1 MLPNTMNKINNINQ
15 SDNTVTHNEQ
25 SLNSGLSHNNHAMQS
40 AAIKA
45 NRMIFTVDNVVEQN
59 LPSINDKPWL
69 AKPAKAMLRYLL
81 NEKQCNDIANQY
93 AYLQGVDFVEQV
105 LASFDFSFTVPAN
118 EIENIP
124 CEGRVVIFANH
135 PIGSLDG
142 LALIK
147 LISEIRPDIKVV
159 ANELLMALEPLHSIL
174 LPVRNMTGG
183 TPKQHLEKIH
193 QHLRNEGAVLIFP
206 SGEVSRL
213 RPNGVRDTQWHSG
226 FLKMAISCNAPLLP
240 IFLDA
245 KNSAT
250 FYGASMIYKPL
261 ATLLLVKEMFKQ
273 AKRNMPIRIG
283 ELIPNEAVR
292 SMDFPLKTK
301 IKLLKNHLY
310 RIGKDKD
317 PLFITQNAIAH
328 PESRRELQA
337 ALQQCELLGETQD
350 NKLIYLYQH
359 HDSNPI
365 MREIGRLREIAFR
378 AVGEGSGKR
387 RDIDKYD
394 SYYQHLVLWD
404 KEQFEIV
411 GAYRFASGDKVLE
424 KYGENALYSQS
435 LFQYAD
441 SFMPFVKQGL
451 ELGRSF
457 VQPKYWG
464 KRSLDYL
471 WFGIGA
477 YLAKHPEYRYLFGPV
492 SISNQL
498 PGSAREMLVH
508 FYSREFAPAQ
518 QMAVSMSPFGLSKSQ
533 KAKLD
538 DLYFSEDYQSNFKQL
553 KQVLASMGAAVPTLY
568 KQYGELCKADGVKFL
583 AFGID
588 ADFGDCI
595 DGLVLVDTHKLKGKK
610 YQRYIGA
617 HLPESERM
625 PITADDEPEA

>member
-1 MLPNTMNKINNINQ
+1 MNKINNINQ

>member
-1 MLPNTMNKINNINQ
+1 MNQLHNAIKHNKPVLNSSL
-15 SDNTVTHNEQ
+15 SDNNQTVPLT
-25 SLNSGLSHNNHAMQS
+25 AF
-40 AAIKA
+40 KA
-45 NRMIFTVDNVVEQN
+45 NTMIFTVDNVVEHN
-59 LPSINDKPWL
+59 LPTINGKPWL

-81 NEKQCNDIANQY
+81 NEKECNDIANQF
-93 AYLQGVDFVEQV
+93 AYLQGIDFVEQV

-124 CEGRVVIFANH
+124 CEGRVIIFANH
-135 PIGSLDG
+135 PIGSLDA

-183 TPKQHLEKIH
+183 TPKQHLENIH

-240 IFLDA
+240 IYLDA

-310 RIGKDKD
+310 RIGKDKE
-317 PLFITQNAIAH
+317 PLFITQSAIAH
-328 PESRRELQA
+328 PESRRELQS
-337 ALQQCELLGETQD
+337 ALQHCELLGETQD
-350 NKLIYLYQH
+350 KKQIYLYQH

-378 AVGEGSGKR
+378 AVGEGTGKR

-404 KEQFEIV
+404 KELFEIV
-411 GAYRFASGDKVLE
+411 GAYRFASGDKVLAQF
-424 KYGENALYSQS
+424 GDNALYSQS

-441 SFMPFVKQGL
+441 CFMPYVKQGL

-477 YLAKHPEYRYLFGPV
+477 FLAKHPEYRYLFGPV

-508 FYSREFAPAQ
+508 FYSREFAPTQA
-518 QMAVSMSPFGLSKSQ
+518 MAVSMSPFGLSQQQ
-533 KAKLD
+533 KAQLD
-538 DLYFSEDYQSNFKQL
+538 NLYHHDDYQNNFKQL
-553 KQVLASMGAAVPTLY
+553 KQMLASMGAAVPTLY
-568 KQYGELCKADGVKFL
+568 KQYGELCRADGVKFL

-610 YQRYIGA
+610 YQRYIGV
-617 HLPESERM
+617 HLPEAERM
-625 PITADDEPEA
+625 FIAPEDDHDDQD

>member
-1 MLPNTMNKINNINQ
+1 MNN
-15 SDNTVTHNEQ
+15 NEQ
-25 SLNSGLSHNNHAMQS
+25 TSKLLPYNNNAERLSTLKVNP
-40 AAIKA
+40 
-45 NRMIFTVDNVVEQN
+45 MIFTVDNVVENN
-59 LPSINDKPWL
+59 LPAIHGKPWL

-81 NEKQCNDIANQY
+81 NEKQCNDIANQFS
-93 AYLQGVDFVEQV
+93 YLQGIDFVEQV

-124 CEGRVVIFANH
+124 CEGRVLIFANH
-135 PIGSLDG
+135 PIGSLDA

-240 IFLDA
+240 IYLDA

-317 PLFITQNAIAH
+317 PLFITQSAIAH
-328 PESRRELQA
+328 PESRRELQT

-350 NKLIYLYQH
+350 NKLIYLYHH

-378 AVGEGSGKR
+378 AVGEGTGKR

-404 KEQFEIV
+404 KQQFEIV
-411 GAYRFASGDKVLE
+411 GAYRFASGDQVLAQ
-424 KYGENALYSQS
+424 YGENALYSQS
-435 LFQYAD
+435 LFQYDD
-441 SFMPFVKQGL
+441 SFMPYVKQGL

-471 WFGIGA
+471 WFGVGA
-477 YLAKHPEYRYLFGPV
+477 FLAKHPEYRYLFGPV

-508 FYSREFAPAQ
+508 FYSREFAPMQ
-518 QMAVSMSPFGLSKSQ
+518 TMAVSMSPFGLSQQQ
-533 KAKLD
+533 KAQLD
-538 DLYFSEDYQSNFKQL
+538 NLYSNDDYPNNFKQL
-553 KQVLASMGAAVPTLY
+553 KQMLASMGAAVPTLY
-568 KQYGELCKADGVKFL
+568 KQYGELCRADGVKFL

-617 HLPESERM
+617 HLPKAERM
-625 PITADDEPEA
+625 LIAQEDECEELD

>member
-1 MLPNTMNKINNINQ
+1 MNKINNINQ

-69 AKPAKAMLRYLL
+69 AQPAKAMLRYLL

-135 PIGSLDG
+135 PIGSLDA

-617 HLPESERM
+617 HLPESERL

>member
-1 MLPNTMNKINNINQ
+1 MNQ
-15 SDNTVTHNEQ
+15 LHNAIKHNKPV
-25 SLNSGLSHNNHAMQS
+25 LNSSLSNNNQTVPLTAF
-40 AAIKA
+40 KA
-45 NRMIFTVDNVVEQN
+45 NTMIFTVDNVVEHN
-59 LPSINDKPWL
+59 LPTINGKPWL

-81 NEKQCNDIANQY
+81 NEKECNDIANQF
-93 AYLQGVDFVEQV
+93 AYLQGIDFVEQV

-135 PIGSLDG
+135 PIGSLDA

-183 TPKQHLEKIH
+183 TPKQHLENIH

-240 IFLDA
+240 IYLDA

-310 RIGKDKD
+310 RIGKDKE
-317 PLFITQNAIAH
+317 PLFITQSAIAH
-328 PESRRELQA
+328 PESRRELQS
-337 ALQQCELLGETQD
+337 ALQHCELLGETQD
-350 NKLIYLYQH
+350 KKQIYLYQH

-378 AVGEGSGKR
+378 AVGEGTGKR

-404 KEQFEIV
+404 KELFEIV
-411 GAYRFASGDKVLE
+411 GAYRFASGDKVLAQ
-424 KYGENALYSQS
+424 YGDNALYSQS

-441 SFMPFVKQGL
+441 CFMPYVKQGL

-477 YLAKHPEYRYLFGPV
+477 FLAKHPEYRYLFGPV

-508 FYSREFAPAQ
+508 FYSREFSPTQA
-518 QMAVSMSPFGLSKSQ
+518 MAVSMSPFGLSQQQ
-533 KAKLD
+533 KAQLD
-538 DLYFSEDYQSNFKQL
+538 NLYHHDDYQNNFKQL
-553 KQVLASMGAAVPTLY
+553 KQMLASMGAAVPTLY
-568 KQYGELCKADGVKFL
+568 KQYGELCRADGVKFL

-610 YQRYIGA
+610 YQRYIGV
-617 HLPESERM
+617 HLPEAERM
-625 PITADDEPEA
+625 FIAPEDDHDDQD

>member
-1 MLPNTMNKINNINQ
+1 MNQLTPHTPNT
-15 SDNTVTHNEQ
+15 E
-25 SLNSGLSHNNHAMQS
+25 SLSANALTQDAAMPLPALRACS
-40 AAIKA
+40 
-45 NRMIFTVDNVVEQN
+45 MIFTVDNVVEQN
-59 LPSINDKPWL
+59 LPALKDKPWL
-69 AKPAKAMLRYLL
+69 AKPTKAMLRYLL
-81 NEKQCNDIANQY
+81 NEKQCNDIANQF

-118 EIENIP
+118 EVENIP

-135 PIGSLDG
+135 PIGSLDA

-147 LISEIRPDIKVV
+147 LVSEIRPDIKVV

-317 PLFITQNAIAH
+317 PLFITQSAIAH
-328 PESRRELQA
+328 PESRRDLQA

-359 HDSNPI
+359 QDSNPI

-378 AVGEGSGKR
+378 AVGEGTGKR

-411 GAYRFASGDKVLE
+411 GAYRFASGEQVLNR
-424 KYGENALYSQS
+424 YGDNALYSQS

-441 SFMPFVKQGL
+441 GFMPFVKQGL

-477 YLAKHPEYRYLFGPV
+477 FLAKHPEYRYLFGPV

-508 FYSREFAPAQ
+508 FYSKEFAPTEQ
-518 QMAVSMSPFGLSKSQ
+518 LAVSMSPFGLSKQ
-533 KAKLD
+533 RKLQLD
-538 DLYFSEDYQSNFKQL
+538 ELYSGEDYPSHFKQL
-553 KQVLASMGAAVPTLY
+553 KQMLASMGAAVPTLY
-568 KQYGELCKADGVKFL
+568 KQYGELCKQDGVKFL

-588 ADFGDCI
+588 ADFGDCV

-617 HLPESERM
+617 HLPEDLRNPLMAE
-625 PITADDEPEA
+625 DETDEQD

>member
-1 MLPNTMNKINNINQ
+1 
-15 SDNTVTHNEQ
+15 
-25 SLNSGLSHNNHAMQS
+25 
-40 AAIKA
+40 
-45 NRMIFTVDNVVEQN
+45 
-59 LPSINDKPWL
+59 
-69 AKPAKAMLRYLL
+69 
-81 NEKQCNDIANQY
+81 
-93 AYLQGVDFVEQV
+93 
-105 LASFDFSFTVPAN
+105 
-118 EIENIP
+118 
-124 CEGRVVIFANH
+124 
-135 PIGSLDG
+135 
-142 LALIK
+142 
-147 LISEIRPDIKVV
+147 
-159 ANELLMALEPLHSIL
+159 
-174 LPVRNMTGG
+174 
-183 TPKQHLEKIH
+183 
-193 QHLRNEGAVLIFP
+193 
-206 SGEVSRL
+206 
-213 RPNGVRDTQWHSG
+213 
-226 FLKMAISCNAPLLP
+226 MAISCNAPLLP

-317 PLFITQNAIAH
+317 PLFITQSAIAH

-404 KEQFEIV
+404 KEQFEII
-411 GAYRFASGDKVLE
+411 GAYRFASGEQVLA
-424 KYGENALYSQS
+424 KYGDNALYSQS

-508 FYSREFAPAQ
+508 FYAREFAPAQ

-625 PITADDEPEA
+625 PITADDEPEVQDL

>member
-1 MLPNTMNKINNINQ
+1 MNKINDFNQ
-15 SDNTVTHNEQ
+15 SDKTATHNEQ

-159 ANELLMALEPLHSIL
+159 ANELLMALEPMHSIL

-617 HLPESERM
+617 HLPESERL

>member
-1 MLPNTMNKINNINQ
+1 MLPNIMNQLHNAIKHNKPVLNSSL
-15 SDNTVTHNEQ
+15 SDNNQTVPLT
-25 SLNSGLSHNNHAMQS
+25 AF
-40 AAIKA
+40 KA
-45 NRMIFTVDNVVEQN
+45 NTMIFTVDNVVEHN
-59 LPSINDKPWL
+59 LPTINGKPWL

-81 NEKQCNDIANQY
+81 NEKECNDIANQF
-93 AYLQGVDFVEQV
+93 AYLQGIDFVEQV

-124 CEGRVVIFANH
+124 CEGRVIIFANH
-135 PIGSLDG
+135 PIGSLDA

-183 TPKQHLEKIH
+183 TPKQHLENIH

-240 IFLDA
+240 IYLDA

-310 RIGKDKD
+310 RIGKDKE
-317 PLFITQNAIAH
+317 PLFITQSAIAH
-328 PESRRELQA
+328 PESRRELQS
-337 ALQQCELLGETQD
+337 ALQHCELLGETQD
-350 NKLIYLYQH
+350 KKQIYLYQH

-378 AVGEGSGKR
+378 AVGEGTGKR

-404 KEQFEIV
+404 KELFEIV
-411 GAYRFASGDKVLE
+411 GAYRFASGDKVLAQ
-424 KYGENALYSQS
+424 YGDNALYSQS

-441 SFMPFVKQGL
+441 SFMPYVKQGL

-477 YLAKHPEYRYLFGPV
+477 FLAKHPEYRYLFGPV

-508 FYSREFAPAQ
+508 FYSREFAPTQA
-518 QMAVSMSPFGLSKSQ
+518 MAVSMSPFGLSQQQ
-533 KAKLD
+533 KAQLD
-538 DLYFSEDYQSNFKQL
+538 NLYHHDDYQNNFKQL
-553 KQVLASMGAAVPTLY
+553 KQMLASMGAAVPTLY
-568 KQYGELCKADGVKFL
+568 KQYGELCRADGVKFL

-610 YQRYIGA
+610 YQRYIGV
-617 HLPESERM
+617 HLPEAERM
-625 PITADDEPEA
+625 FIAPEDDHDDQD

>member
-1 MLPNTMNKINNINQ
+1 MNKINDINQ
-15 SDNTVTHNEQ
+15 SDKTVTHNKQ

-135 PIGSLDG
+135 PIGSLDA

-147 LISEIRPDIKVV
+147 LISEIRPDIKVA

-404 KEQFEIV
+404 KEQLEIV

-617 HLPESERM
+617 HLPESERL

>member
-1 MLPNTMNKINNINQ
+1 MLPNIMNQLDNAIKHNKPVLNSSL
-15 SDNTVTHNEQ
+15 SDNNQTVPLT
-25 SLNSGLSHNNHAMQS
+25 AF
-40 AAIKA
+40 KA
-45 NRMIFTVDNVVEQN
+45 NTMIFTVDNVVEHN
-59 LPSINDKPWL
+59 LPTINGKPWL

-81 NEKQCNDIANQY
+81 NEKECNDIANQF
-93 AYLQGVDFVEQV
+93 AYLQGIDFVEQV

-124 CEGRVVIFANH
+124 CEGRVIIFANH
-135 PIGSLDG
+135 PIGSLDA

-159 ANELLMALEPLHSIL
+159 ANELLMTLEPLHSIL

-183 TPKQHLEKIH
+183 TPKQHLENIH

-213 RPNGVRDTQWHSG
+213 RPNGVRDTQWHSV

-240 IFLDA
+240 IYLDA

-310 RIGKDKD
+310 RIGKDKE
-317 PLFITQNAIAH
+317 PLFITQSAIAH
-328 PESRRELQA
+328 PESRRELQS
-337 ALQQCELLGETQD
+337 ALQHCELLGETQD
-350 NKLIYLYQH
+350 KKQIYLYQH

-378 AVGEGSGKR
+378 AVGEGTGKR

-404 KEQFEIV
+404 KELFEIV
-411 GAYRFASGDKVLE
+411 GAYRFASGDKVLAQ
-424 KYGENALYSQS
+424 YGDNALYSQS

-441 SFMPFVKQGL
+441 CFMPYVKQGL

-477 YLAKHPEYRYLFGPV
+477 FLAKHPEYRYLFGPV

-508 FYSREFAPAQ
+508 FYSREFAPTQA
-518 QMAVSMSPFGLSKSQ
+518 MAVSMSPFGLSQQQ
-533 KAKLD
+533 KAQLD
-538 DLYFSEDYQSNFKQL
+538 NLYHHDDYQNNFKQL
-553 KQVLASMGAAVPTLY
+553 KQMLASMGAAVPTLY
-568 KQYGELCKADGVKFL
+568 KQYGELCRADGVKFL

-595 DGLVLVDTHKLKGKK
+595 DGLVLVDTLKLKGKK
-610 YQRYIGA
+610 YQRYIGV
-617 HLPESERM
+617 HLPEAERM
-625 PITADDEPEA
+625 FIAPEDDHDDQD

>member
-1 MLPNTMNKINNINQ
+1 
-15 SDNTVTHNEQ
+15 
-25 SLNSGLSHNNHAMQS
+25 
-40 AAIKA
+40 
-45 NRMIFTVDNVVEQN
+45 
-59 LPSINDKPWL
+59 
-69 AKPAKAMLRYLL
+69 
-81 NEKQCNDIANQY
+81 
-93 AYLQGVDFVEQV
+93 
-105 LASFDFSFTVPAN
+105 
-118 EIENIP
+118 
-124 CEGRVVIFANH
+124 VVIFANH

-292 SMDFPLKTK
+292 TMDFPLKTK

-317 PLFITQNAIAH
+317 PLFITQSAIAH

-411 GAYRFASGDKVLE
+411 GAYRFTSGNKVLE

-625 PITADDEPEA
+625 PITADDEPEVQDL